1 LWHGIR
7 KGYSIKNNIMRYFNK
22 KLTRNK
28 QDKMIAGVCAGLGDY
43 FDVDPVFIRIIF
55 LIGLV
60 SAYPFPLL
68 YIVLWILTPYSDVE
82 VKTFKSDKYSDEK

>member
-1 LWHGIR
+1 
-7 KGYSIKNNIMRYFNK
+7 MRYFNK

>member
-1 LWHGIR
+1 
-7 KGYSIKNNIMRYFNK
+7 MRYFNK

-55 LIGLV
+55 LIGLI

-68 YIVLWILTPYSDVE
+68 YIVLWILTPYSDIE
-82 VKTFKSDKYSDEK
+82 VKRYKSDKYSDEK